1 MDFRFLIQIPFLDI
15 IKIQLIMF
23 IKYNFSKIKNKIL
36 ILLIFQIIAE
46 IKKKKI

>member
-23 IKYNFSKIKNKIL
+23 IKYNFSKIKNNIL